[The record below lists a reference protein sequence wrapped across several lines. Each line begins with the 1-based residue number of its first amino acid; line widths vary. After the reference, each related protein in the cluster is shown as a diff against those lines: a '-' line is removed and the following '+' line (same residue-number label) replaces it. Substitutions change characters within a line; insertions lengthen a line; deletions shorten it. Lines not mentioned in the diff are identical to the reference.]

1 MEGQQTTP
9 FPPTHCTS
17 PRRAPNI
24 IKGWAESAFGESQ
37 PVKYVVGDTG
47 GERGAKV
54 ILYLKSLPLLALA
67 GGSLDCKMHRSLV
80 HFYPFDF
87 SEPQVLR
94 AAPWVLIQNFL
105 VDFLIFF
112 FFCYFTLVF
121 FSVACLRGEPHR
133 GLFPKPFCVH

>member
-47 GERGAKV
+47 RERGATVGAEIK
-54 ILYLKSLPLLALA
+54 
-67 GGSLDCKMHRSLV
+67 
-80 HFYPFDF
+80 
-87 SEPQVLR
+87 R
-94 AAPWVLIQNFL
+94 A
-105 VDFLIFF
+105 
-112 FFCYFTLVF
+112 
-121 FSVACLRGEPHR
+121 
-133 GLFPKPFCVH
+133 